1 MNEPLVGAREANP
14 HFFEVRLERF
24 DGPIDLLLHLVKQN
38 ELPIEKISLA
48 QVTSQYLECVEEM
61 RDVDLEIAGEYLVIA
76 ATLVSIKSSIV
87 RNQPVE
93 FVADEDGNLV
103 DPHEEL
109 LRRLREAEV
118 YRDGAKHL
126 ASRHLLG
133 IDVFSSSGV
142 MLPGEEPEFVLK
154 DHDAMLLGKAMLKLL
169 QKAGGSAPLMT
180 ISVDSVSI
188 VERMIGVLDHLK
200 LASSS
205 APGKAVAFE
214 RLVSDPS
221 NRGTVISTFLAVLEL
236 CKRQVVQVRQS
247 EVFDEI
253 VVELRS
259 GDVDAAKLTS
269 EYDITAARAELG
281 GHKVM
286 ANA

>member
-1 MNEPLVGAREANP
+1 
-14 HFFEVRLERF
+14 
-24 DGPIDLLLHLVKQN
+24 
-38 ELPIEKISLA
+38 
-48 QVTSQYLECVEEM
+48 
-61 RDVDLEIAGEYLVIA
+61 
-76 ATLVSIKSSIV
+76 
-87 RNQPVE
+87 
-93 FVADEDGNLV
+93 
-103 DPHEEL
+103 
-109 LRRLREAEV
+109 
-118 YRDGAKHL
+118 
-126 ASRHLLG
+126 
-133 IDVFSSSGV
+133 
-142 MLPGEEPEFVLK
+142 
-154 DHDAMLLGKAMLKLL
+154 
-169 QKAGGSAPLMT
+169 
-180 ISVDSVSI
+180 
-188 VERMIGVLDHLK
+188 
-200 LASSS
+200 
-205 APGKAVAFE
+205 VAFE